1 MTDLPNTTKASSN
14 SRRIKVQPVRK
25 MPADPPEGVSAIVY
39 GQIAALIA
47 NSVIQ
52 LFILWA
58 AIDAFARHEFGL
70 VTGLAIANGI
80 LFIISLGVL
89 WLGRNKEK

>member
-1 MTDLPNTTKASSN
+1 MQDLKNPH
-14 SRRIKVQPVRK
+14 RIKVQPVRR
-25 MPADPPEGVSAIVY
+25 MPADPPEGVSAVVY

-47 NSVIQ
+47 NTVIQ

-70 VTGLAIANGI
+70 VAGLAVANGV
-80 LFIISLGVL
+80 LFAISLAVI
-89 WLGRNKEK
+89 WLGRNIEK

>member
-1 MTDLPNTTKASSN
+1 MQDLNKRSQ
-14 SRRIKVQPVRK
+14 IKMEPVRK
-25 MPADPPEGVSAIVY
+25 MPLDPPEGVSAVVY
-39 GQIAALIA
+39 GQISALIA

-58 AIDAFARHEFGL
+58 AIDAFARHEYGLVFGL
-70 VTGLAIANGI
+70 AVANGV
-80 LFIISLGVL
+80 LFLISLAVI

>member
-1 MTDLPNTTKASSN
+1 MQDLKNRPQ
-14 SRRIKVQPVRK
+14 IKVQPVRK
-25 MPADPPEGVSAIVY
+25 MPADPPEGVSAVVY
-39 GQIAALIA
+39 GQILALIA

-70 VTGLAIANGI
+70 VAGLAVANGV
-80 LFIISLGVL
+80 LFVISIAVI

>member
-1 MTDLPNTTKASSN
+1 MLDVT
-14 SRRIKVQPVRK
+14 RKVQPVRP
-25 MPADPPEGVSAIVY
+25 MPSDPPEGVSAVVY
-39 GQIAALIA
+39 GQIVALIA

-70 VTGLAIANGI
+70 VAGLAVANFV
-80 LFIISLGVL
+80 LFMISMGVL
-89 WLGRNKEK
+89 WLGRLKDRAK

>member
-1 MTDLPNTTKASSN
+1 MQDLKN
-14 SRRIKVQPVRK
+14 RHRIEVQPVRK
-25 MPADPPEGVSAIVY
+25 MPADPPEGVSAVVY
-39 GQIAALIA
+39 GQILALIA

-70 VTGLAIANGI
+70 VVGLAAANGV
-80 LFIISLGVL
+80 LFAISLGVL
-89 WLGRNKEK
+89 WLGRSKEK

>member
-1 MTDLPNTTKASSN
+1 MQDYK
-14 SRRIKVQPVRK
+14 SRPAIKVQPVRK
-25 MPADPPEGVSAIVY
+25 MPADPPEGVSAVVY

-58 AIDAFARHEFGL
+58 AIDAFARHEYGL
-70 VTGLAIANGI
+70 VAGLAVANGV
-80 LFIISLGVL
+80 LFGISLAVIL
-89 WLGRNKEK
+89 LGRNKEK

>member
-1 MTDLPNTTKASSN
+1 MGQQHSYP
-14 SRRIKVQPVRK
+14 IHPVRR
-25 MPADPPEGVSAIVY
+25 PPQDPPEGVSAVVY

-47 NSVIQ
+47 NSVLQ

-70 VTGLAIANGI
+70 VTGLAVANGV
-80 LFIISLGVL
+80 LFVISIAVL
-89 WLGRNKEK
+89 YLGRIKEKPEK